1 MENKIKLV
9 VTQEKFDENFSIDD
23 WLNFSELTNKEL
35 YEKMITFVVN
45 ENEEPVTV
53 EEARR
58 MFKKV
63 KKAEWIEYV
72 AAFMKAVSEAFVN
85 PTSGG

>member
-35 YEKMITFVVN
+35 YEKMIMFVVN

-53 EEARR
+53 EEARA

-63 KKAEWIEYV
+63 KKADWTEYV
-72 AAFMKAVSEAFVN
+72 TAFMKAVSEAFVN